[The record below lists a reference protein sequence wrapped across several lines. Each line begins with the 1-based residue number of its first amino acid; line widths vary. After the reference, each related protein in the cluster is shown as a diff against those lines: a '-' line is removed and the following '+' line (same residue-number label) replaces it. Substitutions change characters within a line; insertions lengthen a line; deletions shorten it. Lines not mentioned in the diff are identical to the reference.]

1 MSHPDSQTIPQDAVT
16 MLRNDHRNLEAQLAS
31 YSVLSVLEHQKK
43 QNLIDQMSRDL
54 TAHLE
59 AEEMF
64 LYPEAAVHIKG
75 LVTIMNQGIVE
86 HIRLRFLL
94 KQLKAMSGAD
104 SQFDAQV
111 EQLSNSIGKHIA
123 LTEEDMFPKTSV
135 SRVNHQKLG
144 KEMQVITTTD

>member
-1 MSHPDSQTIPQDAVT
+1 MSHPASPTIPLDTVSV
-16 MLRNDHRNLEAQLAS
+16 LRNDHRNLEAQLAA
-31 YSVLSVLEHQKK
+31 YGALSVMEFQKK
-43 QNLIDQMSRDL
+43 KSLIDQMSSDL

-64 LYPEAAVHIKG
+64 CYPEVAAHIKG
-75 LVTIMNQGIVE
+75 LVSIMNQGIVE

-123 LTEEDMFPKTSV
+123 LAEEEMFPNSGA
-135 SRVNHQKLG
+135 SRINLEKLG
-144 KEMQVITTTD
+144 KQTQGIATTG